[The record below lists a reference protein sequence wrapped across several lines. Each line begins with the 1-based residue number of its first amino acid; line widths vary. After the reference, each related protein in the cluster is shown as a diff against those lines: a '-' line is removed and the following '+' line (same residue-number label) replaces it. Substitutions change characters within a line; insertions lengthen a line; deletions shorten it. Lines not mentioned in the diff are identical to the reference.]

1 MSQKQYLKMKK
12 ILERLIRKVT
22 SKSNEKKHFKNP
34 DENEK
39 LKFKV
44 EKQISDIT
52 KYGLEYFEKLENM
65 HDFIEFDL
73 KIAHWTAFK
82 NEMDRKNFLDKI
94 LVQNFEK
101 VSLITEHKNIFS
113 YRLEIMNKSKVDEES
128 VANFSKLISKIV
140 IENNGL
146 YESWEI
152 VE

>member
-1 MSQKQYLKMKK
+1 MKK
-12 ILERLIRKVT
+12 ILERLIRKFT
-22 SKSNEKKHFKNP
+22 SKSNKKKHFKNP

-39 LKFKV
+39 LKFEI
-44 EKQISDIT
+44 EKQINDIR
-52 KYGLEYFEKLENM
+52 KYSLEYFGKLENM
-65 HDFIEFDL
+65 NDFIEFDL
-73 KIAHWTAFK
+73 KIAHWTAFR
-82 NEMDRKNFLDKI
+82 NEIDRKNFLNKI
-94 LVQNFEK
+94 LALNFEK
-101 VSLITEHKNIFS
+101 MSLIIERKNNFP